1 MTRHIAVVHEA
12 ESDFVTATDLADR
25 VLQESVGWLRDVDIR
40 DCRVWFSESREGR
53 RLTWTGIK
61 KMAKAAKVRGHGH
74 FRRRGGDP
82 GNPGEDDARAARR
95 AILYLLEEFPDLDAI
110 ILIRDRDKYPDRRA
124 GLEQARA
131 EDHGGI
137 PIVIGLAVV
146 EREAWVLC
154 GFHPVDEAEVA
165 MITAARQRLG
175 FDPCLRSHE
184 LTAYGED
191 AAKRSAKRAL
201 HELTAGDLDRERRCW
216 LHPALP
222 TLRGRG
228 AENGLADYLGDV
240 RDRLV
245 GLFGRPA

>member
-1 MTRHIAVVHEA
+1 M
-12 ESDFVTATDLADR
+12 
-25 VLQESVGWLRDVDIR
+25 
-40 DCRVWFSESREGR
+40 
-53 RLTWTGIK
+53 
-61 KMAKAAKVRGHGH
+61 
-74 FRRRGGDP
+74 
-82 GNPGEDDARAARR
+82 
-95 AILYLLEEFPDLDAI
+95 YLLEEFPDLDAI